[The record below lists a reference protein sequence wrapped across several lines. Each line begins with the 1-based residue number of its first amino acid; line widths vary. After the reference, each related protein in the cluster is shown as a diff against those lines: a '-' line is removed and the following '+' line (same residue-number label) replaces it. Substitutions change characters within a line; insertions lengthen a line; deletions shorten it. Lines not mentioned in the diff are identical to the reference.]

1 MFTKPL
7 FAWMH
12 TEHFNKSTLKSMI
25 QQSYSTTEKITL
37 SGHTVNSVGIYTR
50 QYPISLRGIS
60 SSEFLNKVHE
70 IIGTGDLSLWNSG
83 FFPTLDTFDLLICFL
98 YKCTLIISNIDILLW
113 KNNTSSRYQYNIWN
127 GEQVK

>member
-1 MFTKPL
+1 MSREHNKWEKRSFVHKATWP

-70 IIGTGDLSLWNSG
+70 IIGTGGLSL
-83 FFPTLDTFDLLICFL
+83 
-98 YKCTLIISNIDILLW
+98 
-113 KNNTSSRYQYNIWN
+113 
-127 GEQVK
+127 